1 MKKFKPMTREQHPLW
16 PLLVMAEN
24 GIHEPHRPACA
35 VPVSQDR
42 ICPVSELDLRLFPIW
57 CSPQQL
63 RRPRWCRAAAIW
75 WSGDTD
81 Q

>member
-1 MKKFKPMTREQHPLW
+1 MESLRLNFTDMKKIQANDEREQHPLW

-35 VPVSQDR
+35 VPVPQDR

-57 CSPQQL
+57 MPTKQL
-63 RRPRWCRAAAIW
+63 RMPR
-75 WSGDTD
+75 
-81 Q
+81 